1 MAVDL
6 ARWQFGVTTVYHFL
20 FVPLTIGL
28 GFLIAILESIY
39 VAKNDEKYKKM
50 AQFWMKFFLIN
61 LAIAVVTGIFQEFQF
76 GMNWSTYSRFVGDV
90 FGPSLAVE
98 GLAAFFLES
107 TFLGVWLFGWERLPK
122 KVHLASIWLV
132 SLGST
137 LSAFWILTAN
147 AFMQE
152 PMGYAIHDGRAEMT
166 SFGAILTNPQL
177 WVEFPHVFFGAI
189 ATGSFFMVGISAWY
203 LLRKRSIDLFQ
214 PSFRIATVVA
224 LISSILTAVVG
235 HEQAQHEVVAQPMKM
250 AAAEALWN
258 TSPLHA
264 PETLIAGIDA
274 AGHHNTFAIKIPYL
288 LSILSYNRLSG
299 RVQGINQLQQQFVQ
313 KYGPGNYIPNVYISF
328 WTFRIMVGAGSL
340 MVLLS
345 LIGLVLFLRD
355 RELKHGW
362 FLKSMLAAI
371 ALPYIANTAGWI
383 FTEMGRQPWI
393 VYGLLQTR
401 DAVSPT
407 VSNANVLFTLVGF
420 AFVYIVLLTIG
431 VYLAARAVRQGPD
444 DENERED
451 GIPSNLLLEPSGG
464 VQVDVE

>member
-214 PSFRIATVVA
+214 PSFRIATVFA

-264 PETLIAGIDA
+264 PETLIAGIDV

-288 LSILSYNRLSG
+288 LSILC
-299 RVQGINQLQQQFVQ
+299 VQSTVRSRARYQSITTAICSKIRSRKLHSERRYFVLD
-313 KYGPGNYIPNVYISF
+313 ISH
-328 WTFRIMVGAGSL
+328 
-340 MVLLS
+340 
-345 LIGLVLFLRD
+345 
-355 RELKHGW
+355 HGW
-362 FLKSMLAAI
+362 CRLINGSFKLDRPCAF
-371 ALPYIANTAGWI
+371 P
-383 FTEMGRQPWI
+383 
-393 VYGLLQTR
+393 TR
-401 DAVSPT
+401 PRIEAQLVSQIDADSYRV
-407 VSNANVLFTLVGF
+407 TLH
-420 AFVYIVLLTIG
+420 
-431 VYLAARAVRQGPD
+431 
-444 DENERED
+444 REYSRLD
-451 GIPSNLLLEPSGG
+451 FY
-464 VQVDVE
+464 